1 MGIKFLP
8 TGKMAYYECSVPVI
22 EESGAIGCSACL
34 KWAHRKCVHVNSLSK
49 SDLKQ
54 VNWICSPCLD
64 ILKYHLR
71 EGQTVIKQLDA
82 YQENVQEKFGDI
94 DSKLESI
101 NDMMTKVE
109 RSINQSTSLPPPPC
123 SFFICE
129 RRQKASSCLK
139 VYG

>member
-1 MGIKFLP
+1 
-8 TGKMAYYECSVPVI
+8 MAGRMTCCECSDPIV
-22 EESGAIGCSACL
+22 EEGSPIGCSACL
-34 KWAHRKCVHVNSLSK
+34 KWAHKGCAHVKSLSK
-49 SDLKQ
+49 SDLKLI
-54 VNWICSPCLD
+54 NWVCSPCLD
-64 ILKYHLR
+64 ILKHHLR
-71 EGQTVIKQLDA
+71 EGRTVIKKLDA
-82 YQENVQEKFGDI
+82 YQENVQEKFGDT